1 MNVSNIHMKCVQC
14 FTLTFLKTVNSF
26 LAKDYNSILYFDFAS
41 RGTGRYIMQLPITI
55 ELFLS
60 YVEPGRLSTDRHP
73 LSLIARASYLLFLSS
88 STVPCNNSLK
98 MLLCLEMFHTTI
110 AFFSLFFNSRGL
122 SFRKSN

>member
-1 MNVSNIHMKCVQC
+1 MKCVQC

-26 LAKDYNSILYFDFAS
+26 LAKDYNSIVYFDFAS
-41 RGTGRYIMQLPITI
+41 RGTGSYIMQLPITI

-60 YVEPGRLSTDRHP
+60 YVEPGRLSTDSHDQS
-73 LSLIARASYLLFLSS
+73 LSLIVRASYLLFLSS

-110 AFFSLFFNSRGL
+110 AFFSFFFNSKL
-122 SFRKSN
+122 

>member
-1 MNVSNIHMKCVQC
+1 MKCVQC

-41 RGTGRYIMQLPITI
+41 RGPGSYIMQLPITI

-60 YVEPGRLSTDRHP
+60 SYVEPGRLSTDSYDQS
-73 LSLIARASYLLFLSS
+73 LSLIARASSLLFLSS

-110 AFFSLFFNSRGL
+110 AFFSLFFNSKL
-122 SFRKSN
+122 